1 MMTLTFRNTVL
12 ETISHNGQIW
22 FTSAELAKALEYS
35 DSKRVTVLYNRNSD
49 EFTSGMTEVLELS
62 TSPKSTSYE
71 NLRSKIRIFS
81 LRGAHLIAMFAN
93 TPIAKE
99 FRKWVL
105 DILDR
110 EVGHA
115 QPVYQPEAPEHFTRN
130 DTRNLARLVWW
141 ITQGFRFGQAWTNAV
156 YYSLRNVTGTPSP
169 MRFETQHIP
178 LLAEECRR
186 IYYATE
192 ALRKLTLDAEKQ
204 TLKRILR
211 KREDVQTVLA
221 EIQQLFES
229 SHQQQQQG
237 IAERIDHWY
246 EDEVKHF
253 LTRH

>member
-1 MMTLTFRNTVL
+1 MTTLMFRNTIL
-12 ETISHNGQIW
+12 ETITHNGQIW
-22 FTSAELAKALEYS
+22 FTSAELAKALEYADPKAVS
-35 DSKRVTVLYNRNSD
+35 GLYNSNED
-49 EFTSGMTEVLELS
+49 EFASDMSLVVES
-62 TSPKSTSYE
+62 TTNGINNS
-71 NLRSKIRIFS
+71 LRKIKTRIFS
-81 LRGAHLIAMFAN
+81 LRGAHLVAMFAR
-93 TPIAKE
+93 TPVAKE

-110 EVGHA
+110 EVGH
-115 QPVYQPEAPEHFTRN
+115 PVYQPEAPERFTRT
-130 DTRNLARLVWW
+130 DTRNLARLVGC

-156 YYSLRNVTGTPSP
+156 YYALRDVTGTPSP

-186 IYYATE
+186 IYYVTE
-192 ALRKLTLDAEKQ
+192 SLRKITLEAEKQ

-211 KREDVQTVLA
+211 KREDAHTVLV

-229 SHQQQQQG
+229 CHQQQQRG

>member
-1 MMTLTFRNTVL
+1 MTTTLTFRDTIL
-12 ETISHNGQIW
+12 ETITHNGQFW

-35 DSKRVTVLYNRNSD
+35 DAKSVSIIYSRNKD
-49 EFTSGMTEVLELS
+49 EFTEQMSLVI
-62 TSPKSTSYE
+62 
-71 NLRSKIRIFS
+71 NLITNGINSRLREKAVRIFS

-110 EVGHA
+110 EVG
-115 QPVYQPEAPEHFTRN
+115 QPVYQPEAPERFTRT

-169 MRFETQHIP
+169 MPFEAQHIP

-186 IYYATE
+186 IYYVTE
-192 ALRKLTLDAEKQ
+192 SLRKITLEAEKQ

-221 EIQQLFES
+221 EIQQFFES

-237 IAERIDHWY
+237 IAEHIDHWY

>member
-1 MMTLTFRNTVL
+1 MVEST
-12 ETISHNGQIW
+12 
-22 FTSAELAKALEYS
+22 
-35 DSKRVTVLYNRNSD
+35 
-49 EFTSGMTEVLELS
+49 TSGNYRKKT
-62 TSPKSTSYE
+62 
-71 NLRSKIRIFS
+71 RIFS
-81 LRGAHLIAMFAN
+81 LRGAHLVAMFAR
-93 TPIAKE
+93 TPVAKE

-110 EVGHA
+110 EVGNP
-115 QPVYQPEAPEHFTRN
+115 QPVYQPEALERFTRT

-156 YYSLRNVTGTPSP
+156 YYSLRDVTGTPSP

-192 ALRKLTLDAEKQ
+192 ALRKLTLEAEKQ